1 MAGIGRKMPW
11 TMGAF
16 FVGSLCIIGIPPT
29 GGSWSKWYLLMSAA
43 DANVWLMGV
52 LLISSLFSIGYLM
65 PVVTTAFFKPLPP
78 ETEHHHDDHHDDHHH
93 GGSGNVEYDHILCVI
108 PPVLTAAGCVLLFLF
123 SDQLYA
129 LLEPIMAANR

>member
-1 MAGIGRKMPW
+1 MLVHKTEISDMAGIGRKMPW

-78 ETEHHHDDHHDDHHH
+78 RRIIIMT
-93 GGSGNVEYDHILCVI
+93 ITTMTI
-108 PPVLTAAGCVLLFLF
+108 ITAAAET
-123 SDQLYA
+123 SNTTTSSA
-129 LLEPIMAANR
+129 